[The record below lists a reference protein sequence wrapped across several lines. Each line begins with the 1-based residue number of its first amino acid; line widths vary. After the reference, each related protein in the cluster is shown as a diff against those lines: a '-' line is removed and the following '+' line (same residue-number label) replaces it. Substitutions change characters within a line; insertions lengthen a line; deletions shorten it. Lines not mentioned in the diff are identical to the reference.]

1 MYVADAVGLCLRYFH
16 TRSPPNENKWLRSA
30 VCGCC
35 LEILWPQWALAQVD
49 LAGLAAARA

>member
-1 MYVADAVGLCLRYFH
+1 MSPMLSAFVFGISTLGVLR
-16 TRSPPNENKWLRSA
+16 TKNKWLRSA